1 MMKYKICGLM
11 CEMDAEYLNVVR
23 PDYAGMIFA
32 PNRRRTVTHETAL
45 AIRQRLDRS
54 IPAVGVF
61 VAAEIAEIQRLV
73 RRDIIQLVQLHG
85 QEDADYLKRLRR
97 AVDVPIIQAFRIV
110 DADDLARA
118 MQSQADYILLDH
130 GIGGTGESFDWS
142 LVRNI
147 ERPFFL
153 AGGLTPEN
161 AVEAAR
167 LEPYCLDVSS
177 GVETDGKKDF
187 EKIKAFAQAVQLI
200 RNA

>member
-1 MMKYKICGLM
+1 MKYKICGLM
-11 CEMDAEYLNVVR
+11 REMDAEYVNAVR

-45 AIRQRLDRS
+45 AIRQRLDRH

-85 QEDADYLKRLRR
+85 QEDDAYLKRLRR
-97 AVDVPIIQAFRIV
+97 AVDVPVIQAFRIV

-118 MQSQADYILLDH
+118 EQSQADFILLDN
-130 GIGGTGESFDWS
+130 GVGGTGESFDWS
-142 LVRNI
+142 LVRHL

-153 AGGLTPEN
+153 AGGLTPERVAD
-161 AVEAAR
+161 AVR
-167 LEPYCLDVSS
+167 LQPYCLDVSS
-177 GVETDGKKDF
+177 GVETDGAKDF
-187 EKIKAFAQAVQLI
+187 EKIKAFAAAV
-200 RNA
+200 AACAD

>member
-1 MMKYKICGLM
+1 MVKYKICGLM
-11 CEMDAEYLNVVR
+11 CEMDAEYLNAVQ

-45 AIRQRLDRS
+45 AIRHRLDRR

-85 QEDADYLKRLRR
+85 QEDAAYLKRLRR
-97 AVDVPIIQAFRIV
+97 AVDVPVIQAFRIV
-110 DADDLARA
+110 DADDLTRA

-130 GIGGTGESFDWS
+130 GIGGTGEAFDWS
-142 LVRNI
+142 LVQNI
-147 ERPFFL
+147 DRTFFL
-153 AGGLTPEN
+153 AGGLTPETVRD
-161 AVEAAR
+161 AVR
-167 LEPYCLDVSS
+167 LHPYCLDVSS

-187 EKIKAFAQAVQLI
+187 EKIKAFAKAV
-200 RNA
+200 RNS